1 MPPAVGLRRGAAA
14 GLAHTNEEELV
25 DERAEAESRRPS
37 GGWVYITLLAG
48 LAQVGAAVVLAMRA
62 IADGAWI
69 VLTLTIALFLMGV
82 WTLRRFLTQWRA
94 AARVA
99 RRE

>member
-1 MPPAVGLRRGAAA
+1 
-14 GLAHTNEEELV
+14 V
-25 DERAEAESRRPS
+25 DEHADAEPRRPS
-37 GGWVYITLLAG
+37 GGWAYLTLLAG
-48 LAQVGAAVVLAMRA
+48 LVQVGAAVVLAMRA

-69 VLTLTIALFLMGV
+69 VLALAIALLLMGV
-82 WTLRRFLTQWRA
+82 WTLRLFVTQRRA